1 MQMRAVYTNEALKYK
16 VEGHIITNGD
26 SLGVRGIDVPITGS
40 LYAAD
45 ENGRRSDIV
54 RRQVTASDLAE

>member
-16 VEGHIITNGD
+16 VEGQIITNGD

-54 RRQVTASDLAE
+54 RRQVTASDLTE

>member
-1 MQMRAVYTNEALKYK
+1 MRAMYTNEALKYR
-16 VEGHIITNGD
+16 VEGQIITNGD

-54 RRQVTASDLAE
+54 RR